1 MSQLATSASASA
13 SAPAPAPAPDAD
25 EAVSGRQS
33 RWESLKPLVL
43 DAVVP
48 TASYYLLSKGFGMST
63 LAALAWSSVVPA
75 GRTLWGLVKERR
87 LNGFAAL
94 ILVAGLVGLLLSL
107 LAGDPRLM
115 LAKDSGITATIGVA
129 VLVSV
134 AVGRPLMTVGLKPWV
149 TKRNPVRTAVWER
162 LVAERGQFARME
174 RAVALGAFGLAVGA
188 LDAAMNMLGVS
199 LQRTYGRSIMLGF
212 HAAYSL
218 GGIAGA
224 SIAWAGA
231 HWDLSLFVSYLP
243 VVVVLLPAAL
253 VGSRWYVD
261 AAAHATATATATAT
275 AGAEAGD
282 AGEGKGGPV
291 VFKLLLPLCLV
302 MTFAY
307 IGDSTVSNWSA
318 KYLQDVLGSSEEVS
332 TVPYNVYMV
341 MTLLGRGLG
350 DLGVRR
356 FGAVAVVR
364 VGSVVAA
371 LGFAIVAAAPGA
383 WTGILGFTVLGF
395 GLSVIVP
402 QTFAAAGRQAFERH
416 GPGASDAAVARLN
429 VFNYVGF
436 LIGSPLVGALGDAWN
451 YRGAMLVPM
460 VLVLVTL
467 LYARSFAPGAD
478 RYGDGH
484 ERPRTA
490 DVGRGSNGL

>member
-1 MSQLATSASASA
+1 MTDELRRGRPSLAFSFLVQGVTFALLVTRI
-13 SAPAPAPAPDAD
+13 PAIQDRYGISD
-25 EAVSGRQS
+25 G
-33 RWESLKPLVL
+33 
-43 DAVVP
+43 
-48 TASYYLLSKGFGMST
+48 LLPVF
-63 LAALAWSSVVPA
+63 LAAVPILAGVGSV
-75 GRTLWGLVKERR
+75 GTEWLVKRVPPSR
-87 LNGFAAL
+87 VLRWSQP
-94 ILVAGLVGLLLSL
+94 VVL
-107 LAGDPRLM
+107 LALLGAGAGDALWQ
-115 LAKDSGITATIGVA
+115 V
-129 VLVSV
+129 
-134 AVGRPLMTVGLKPWV
+134 
-149 TKRNPVRTAVWER
+149 
-162 LVAERGQFARME
+162 
-174 RAVALGAFGLAVGA
+174 AVALGAFGLAVGA
-188 LDAAMNMLGVS
+188 LDASMNMLGVS
-199 LQRTYGRSIMLGF
+199 LQRAYGRSIMLGF

-261 AAAHATATATATAT
+261 ANGSTGGGAA
-275 AGAEAGD
+275 E

-291 VFKLLLPLCLV
+291 VFKLLLPLYLV

-318 KYLQDVLGSSEEVS
+318 KYLQDVLGSSEEVA

-371 LGFAIVAAAPGA
+371 LGFAIVAVAPGA